1 MHQKQGKLL
10 VKKVSLNTRLS
21 FNHMS
26 NLRGSIFDQH
36 QISDICRKTNI
47 TKKGVFQRLPH
58 MTRQDFREQQTFLYI
73 YKLDITSIGHDL
85 SSENMKDCDVI
96 ICVSPG

>member
-1 MHQKQGKLL
+1 MHQKQSKLL

-58 MTRQDFREQQTFLYI
+58 MTCGEKQNISQVLKGFEGNLRVVR
-73 YKLDITSIGHDL
+73 
-85 SSENMKDCDVI
+85 
-96 ICVSPG
+96 PGWTRV